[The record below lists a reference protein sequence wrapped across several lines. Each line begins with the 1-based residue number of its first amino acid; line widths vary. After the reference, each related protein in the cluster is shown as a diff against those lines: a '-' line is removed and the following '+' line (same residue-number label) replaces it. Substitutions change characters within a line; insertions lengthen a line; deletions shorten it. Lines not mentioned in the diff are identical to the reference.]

1 MPQWLVTLIIVVVV
15 CVTAIICLNVLADGG
30 AFR

>member
-1 MPQWLVTLIIVVVV
+1 MPQWAVNLLIAVVVCLTIIIVVN
-15 CVTAIICLNVLADGG
+15 ILSDGG

>member
-1 MPQWLVTLIIVVVV
+1 MPQWLVTLIIVCIV
-15 CVTAIICLNVLADGG
+15 CVTAIIALNILSDGG